1 MLIDFLPI
9 SYRGP
14 PANLN
19 VMLKDYRE
27 RFRSTI
33 FCRVVFFFFF
43 LFDERV
49 QMRDCCH
56 GISNADLVYNRFS
69 DDCLLLSCHLFCQPR
84 AASLYARIHG
94 SFTRSQ
100 HFKNKRSPP
109 PFKDFQNR
117 APAERTA
124 CLYGTSCSHAQHNET
139 KGSSG
144 CLSIPGPRCH
154 PVAAP
159 PRVTVMKCLRR
170 AVSAA
175 Q

>member
-9 SYRGP
+9 SHRGP

-27 RFRSTI
+27 RFRHII
-33 FCRVVFFFFF
+33 FCRIVFF
-43 LFDERV
+43 FDERV

-84 AASLYARIHG
+84 AASLCAQIHG

-109 PFKDFQNR
+109 S
-117 APAERTA
+117 
-124 CLYGTSCSHAQHNET
+124 TSRRLPEP
-139 KGSSG
+139 GSSRENR
-144 CLSIPGPRCH
+144 LPVWHKLLARSI
-154 PVAAP
+154 
-159 PRVTVMKCLRR
+159 
-170 AVSAA
+170 